1 MGIDMSSAFDT
12 ISRQTVLNLLIDAGC
27 SEDEVRLVRLLLSN
41 TKLHVRVGKSMST
54 VFISLSGAFQGDSLS
69 GCLFT
74 LTLAGALI
82 HLRAVL
88 DRPNPPI
95 SDTCLP
101 LESEY
106 ADDVDF
112 LDEDLE
118 ALKQILPTATSVL
131 KDWSLNVN
139 EQKTEF
145 VRVYLAGKNETDSF
159 GAKIA
164 GNEPWRSTKLLGS
177 LLCSTKDILHR
188 IQLGN
193 VAFANFRKIWLQGR
207 KISLKRKLL
216 IYEAQVV
223 SVLMYGSCSWAA
235 PKHILEKLNIC
246 HRRHLRSILNVRWP
260 HVMSNK
266 TLYKTCEVIPLT
278 DRVDIARWTMF
289 GHVLRLPENSPAAV
303 ALSFSVDGC
312 PSKSRRGRHQI
323 NLFNM
328 IKSFFFRNLE
338 RFVYLT

>member
-1 MGIDMSSAFDT
+1 
-12 ISRQTVLNLLIDAGC
+12 
-27 SEDEVRLVRLLLSN
+27 
-41 TKLHVRVGKSMST
+41 MST

-193 VAFANFRKIWLQGR
+193 VALANFRKIWLQGR

-216 IYEAQVV
+216 IYEAQVI

-246 HRRHLRSILNVRWP
+246 HRRHLRSILNVRQGWRNWGGQGGHGP
-260 HVMSNK
+260 PKNLSGRAKVCFGPPKILTTGPPKMGASGKNLCQIASEHPEMCKIFRLRRANQGK
-266 TLYKTCEVIPLT
+266 TYLSG
-278 DRVDIARWTMF
+278 DF
-289 GHVLRLPENSPAAV
+289 RL
-303 ALSFSVDGC
+303 
-312 PSKSRRGRHQI
+312 
-323 NLFNM
+323 
-328 IKSFFFRNLE
+328 
-338 RFVYLT
+338 

>member
-1 MGIDMSSAFDT
+1 MCVIKPWALASAE
-12 ISRQTVLNLLIDAGC
+12 IYV
-27 SEDEVRLVRLLLSN
+27 V
-41 TKLHVRVGKSMST
+41 HVRVGKSKST

-112 LDEDLE
+112 LEEDLE

-145 VRVYLAGKNETDSF
+145 ARVYLAGKNETDSF

-164 GNEPWRSTKLLGS
+164 GNEPWRSTKLLIFTSGLYFVLRAVPARPQYS
-177 LLCSTKDILHR
+177 PLTYSP
-188 IQLGN
+188 
-193 VAFANFRKIWLQGR
+193 RKIQPA
-207 KISLKRKLL
+207 S
-216 IYEAQVV
+216 
-223 SVLMYGSCSWAA
+223 
-235 PKHILEKLNIC
+235 
-246 HRRHLRSILNVRWP
+246 RRHLI
-260 HVMSNK
+260 
-266 TLYKTCEVIPLT
+266 
-278 DRVDIARWTMF
+278 
-289 GHVLRLPENSPAAV
+289 
-303 ALSFSVDGC
+303 
-312 PSKSRRGRHQI
+312 
-323 NLFNM
+323 
-328 IKSFFFRNLE
+328 
-338 RFVYLT
+338 